1 MADLLRT
8 GQQWLASKLK
18 SHGSSTVI
26 YVRGENQV
34 SVLATIGRTLMKLD
48 DGYGGIRMQWTDRDF
63 LIDPSDLIISGSVIT
78 PERGDTILETVGTKV
93 YTYEVNA
100 PGGEPAW
107 RWSDP
112 HRSLYRIHTK
122 EIGIT

>member
-1 MADLLRT
+1 MPDLLRM

-18 SHGSSTVI
+18 SHASIAVV
-26 YVRGENQV
+26 YVRGTNQV

-63 LIDPSDLIISGSVIT
+63 LINPADLVLAGSLIT
-78 PERGDTILETVGTKV
+78 PELGDTILETVGTKV

-122 EIGIT
+122 EIGIA

>member
-1 MADLLRT
+1 MADMLQA
-8 GQQWLASKLK
+8 GQEWLANQLK
-18 SHGSSTVI
+18 THASNTVV
-26 YVRGENQV
+26 YVRGANQV
-34 SVLATIGRTLMKLD
+34 SVSATIGRTLMKLD

-63 LIDPSDLIISGSVIT
+63 LIAPLDLIIAGSAIT

-122 EIGIT
+122 EIGIA

>member
-1 MADLLRT
+1 MADMLQA
-8 GQQWLASKLK
+8 GQEWLANQLK
-18 SHGSSTVI
+18 THASNTVV
-26 YVRGENQV
+26 YVRGSNQV
-34 SVLATIGRTLMKLD
+34 SVSATIGRTLMKLD
-48 DGYGGIRMQWTDRDF
+48 DGYGGIQMQWTDRDF
-63 LIDPSDLIISGSVIT
+63 LIAPLDLIIAGSAIT

-122 EIGIT
+122 EIGIA

>member
-1 MADLLRT
+1 MPDLLRM
-8 GQQWLASKLK
+8 GQAWLASKLK
-18 SHGSSTVI
+18 SHASSNVV
-26 YVRGENQV
+26 YVRGSNQV

-48 DGYGGIRMQWTDRDF
+48 DGYGGVRMQWSDRDF
-63 LIDPSDLIISGSVIT
+63 LINPADLVLAGSLIT

-93 YTYEVNA
+93 YSYEVNA

-122 EIGIT
+122 EIGIA

>member
-1 MADLLRT
+1 MPDLLRL

-18 SHGSSTVI
+18 SHASSTVV
-26 YVRGENQV
+26 YVRGANQV
-34 SVLATIGRTLMKLD
+34 SVSATIGRTLMKLD

-63 LIDPSDLIISGSVIT
+63 LIAPLDLIIAGLAIT
-78 PERGDTILETVGTKV
+78 PERGDTILETVGTKI

-122 EIGIT
+122 EIGIA

>member
-1 MADLLRT
+1 MADLLRA

-18 SHGSSTVI
+18 SHASSTVV
-26 YVRGENQV
+26 YVRGTNQV

-48 DGYGGIRMQWTDRDF
+48 DGYGGVRMQWTDRDF
-63 LIDPSDLIISGSVIT
+63 LINPADLVLAGSLIT

-93 YTYEVNA
+93 YSYEVNA

-122 EIGIT
+122 EIGIA

>member
-1 MADLLRT
+1 MPDLLRL

-18 SHGSSTVI
+18 SHASSTVV
-26 YVRGENQV
+26 YVQGANQV
-34 SVLATIGRTLMKLD
+34 SVSATIGRTLMKLD

-63 LIDPSDLIISGSVIT
+63 LIAPLDLIIAGLAIT

-122 EIGIT
+122 EIGIA

>member
-1 MADLLRT
+1 MPDLLRL

-18 SHGSSTVI
+18 SHASSTVV
-26 YVRGENQV
+26 YVRGANQV
-34 SVLATIGRTLMKLD
+34 SVSATIGRTLMKLD

-63 LIDPSDLIISGSVIT
+63 LIAPLDLIIAGLAIT
-78 PERGDTILETVGTKV
+78 SEPGDTILETVGTKV

-122 EIGIT
+122 EIGIA

>member
-1 MADLLRT
+1 MADMLQA
-8 GQQWLASKLK
+8 GQEWLANQLK
-18 SHGSSTVI
+18 THASNTVV
-26 YVRGENQV
+26 YVRGSNQV
-34 SVLATIGRTLMKLD
+34 SVSATIGRTLMKLD

-63 LIDPSDLIISGSVIT
+63 LIAPLDLIIAGSAIT

-122 EIGIT
+122 EIGIA

>member
-1 MADLLRT
+1 MVDLLRA

-18 SHGSSTVI
+18 SHASSTVV
-26 YVRGENQV
+26 YVRGANQV
-34 SVLATIGRTLMKLD
+34 SVLATMKLD

-63 LIDPSDLIISGSVIT
+63 LIAPSDLIISGSAIT

-122 EIGIT
+122 EIGIA

>member
-1 MADLLRT
+1 MPDLLRL
-8 GQQWLASKLK
+8 GQQWLANKLK
-18 SHGSSTVI
+18 SHASSTVV
-26 YVRGENQV
+26 YVRGANQV
-34 SVLATIGRTLMKLD
+34 SVSATIGRTLMKLD

-63 LIDPSDLIISGSVIT
+63 LIAPLDLIIAGLAIT
-78 PERGDTILETVGTKV
+78 PERGDTILETVGTKI

-122 EIGIT
+122 EIGIA

>member
-1 MADLLRT
+1 MVDLLRL

-18 SHGSSTVI
+18 SHASSPVV
-26 YVRGENQV
+26 YVRGANQASV
-34 SVLATIGRTLMKLD
+34 SATIGRTLMKLD

-63 LIDPSDLIISGSVIT
+63 LIAPLDLIIAGSAIT

-122 EIGIT
+122 EIGIA